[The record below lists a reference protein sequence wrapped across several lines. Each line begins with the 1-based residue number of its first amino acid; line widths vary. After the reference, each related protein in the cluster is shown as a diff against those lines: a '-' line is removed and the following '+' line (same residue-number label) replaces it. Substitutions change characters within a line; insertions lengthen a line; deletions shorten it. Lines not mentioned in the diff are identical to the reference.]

1 MIVIVGLLILIVA
14 IVVAVAGVTTNSG
27 GSHAVGDSFGIFGQ
41 HMSSLSTGQLFLF
54 GIGVGVVGMLG
65 LSMLMGVFSRR
76 LASRG
81 SRRELMGSRR
91 ETTAVREDRDRL
103 SQQLDDERT
112 DRDRVEPTNAADSSS
127 VAAAGQRPSTDEV
140 TPGFGSSTDPGRVP
154 PRALRMRDRIG
165 RRPGH

>member
-1 MIVIVGLLILIVA
+1 MIVIIGLLVLILA

-27 GSHAVGDSFGIFGQ
+27 GSHSVGDSFGIFGQ
-41 HMSSLSTGQLFLF
+41 HMSSLSTGELFLF
-54 GIGVGVVGMLG
+54 GVGVGVVGMLG

-91 ETTAVREDRDRL
+91 ETTAVRADRDRL

-112 DRDRVEPTNAADSSS
+112 ERGRVEPTTGQDVQPTTGQDARPTTGQDR
-127 VAAAGQRPSTDEV
+127 VLPQRP
-140 TPGFGSSTDPGRVP
+140 
-154 PRALRMRDRIG
+154 RMRDRISHRTG
-165 RRPGH
+165 R

>member
-14 IVVAVAGVTTNSG
+14 IVVAVAGVATNSG

-112 DRDRVEPTNAADSSS
+112 DRGRVDPSSGQDVQPTAGQDAQPTTGQDRVLP
-127 VAAAGQRPSTDEV
+127 QRP
-140 TPGFGSSTDPGRVP
+140 G
-154 PRALRMRDRIG
+154 MRDRISHRMG
-165 RRPGH
+165 R